1 MSEDDRTR
9 LITRKS
15 GTSLDD
21 ADSTVVIG
29 KGPLQGHTQDDDGH
43 TKLFRPNR
51 AATPRGSE
59 VDAPSAA
66 DGDEELID
74 PVVGWLVIIEGPGRG
89 NSLKLGFG
97 MNSIGRALDERVSV
111 DFGDAEISRKS
122 HAMLTY
128 DPRGRKFYLQ
138 HGDGTNL
145 TYLGDNPVLQPA
157 ELKGGEII
165 GIGNTRFA
173 FVSFCGPNF
182 DW

>member
-15 GTSLDD
+15 STSSND
-21 ADSTVVIG
+21 ADSTAIIG
-29 KGPLQGHTQDDDGH
+29 KGAEHGHAQDDDGH

-51 AATPRGSE
+51 VAKPRDQQS
-59 VDAPSAA
+59 DTLAAA
-66 DGDEELID
+66 DGDEELLD
-74 PVVGWLVIIEGPGRG
+74 PVVGWLVIVEGPGRG

-97 MNSIGRALDERVSV
+97 MNSIGRAPDERVSV

-122 HAMLTY
+122 HATLTY

-145 TYLGDNPVLQPA
+145 TYLGDNPVLQPV

>member
-15 GTSLDD
+15 STSLDD

-29 KGPLQGHTQDDDGH
+29 KGPIQGHAQDDDGH

-51 AATPRGSE
+51 VAKPRDPQVDTP
-59 VDAPSAA
+59 AAA
-66 DGDEELID
+66 DGDEELLD

-97 MNSIGRALDERVSV
+97 MNAIGRAPDERVSV
-111 DFGDAEISRKS
+111 DFGDTEISRKS
-122 HAMLTY
+122 HATLTY